1 MALATKMKICLS
13 LRSLVMVACNRL
25 QITYQNSDD
34 GGGCPARRIIHLRHV
49 LQCLRVA
56 PQSLRPVLC
65 ICCRWPRT
73 DQQIT
78 ESRQSIL
85 ASSARSHH
93 DSRMRTFQM
102 GLSLVAVRTVVA
114 VLFGMLHRSNR
125 IRTAVANSGRQEWRM
140 FRRGRLDRSR
150 GAWRWRRLLTHEWTG
165 EYLSLLSRTHF
176 VGKLFAM

>member
-1 MALATKMKICLS
+1 MKICLS

-125 IRTAVANSGRQEWRM
+125 IRTAVANSGRSGGCFVGVALTDHAE
-140 FRRGRLDRSR
+140 R
-150 GAWRWRRLLTHEWTG
+150 GAG
-165 EYLSLLSRTHF
+165 A
-176 VGKLFAM
+176 VC